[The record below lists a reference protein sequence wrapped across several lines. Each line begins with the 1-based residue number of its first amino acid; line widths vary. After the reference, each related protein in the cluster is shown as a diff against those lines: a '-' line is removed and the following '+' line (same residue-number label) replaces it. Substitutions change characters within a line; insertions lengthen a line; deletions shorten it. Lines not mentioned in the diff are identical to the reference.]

1 MKRILLAEDNLPS
14 RELVREILETL
25 GYQVIEACDGGEA
38 LDKVRGNEPDLVLMD
53 IQMPVMDGFAV
64 LSQLR
69 KEYRFLKLPVI
80 ALTAYAMEGD
90 REKILEAGFDG
101 YATKPI
107 NAATLSCEIQRWL
120 EGTSSL
126 TPRC

>member
-38 LDKVRGNEPDLVLMD
+38 LDKVRANEPDLVLMD

-69 KEYRFLKLPVI
+69 KEYRFAKLPVI

-101 YATKPI
+101 YTTKPI
-107 NAATLSCEIQRWL
+107 NAATLSTEIKRRL
-120 EGTSSL
+120 E
-126 TPRC
+126 RN